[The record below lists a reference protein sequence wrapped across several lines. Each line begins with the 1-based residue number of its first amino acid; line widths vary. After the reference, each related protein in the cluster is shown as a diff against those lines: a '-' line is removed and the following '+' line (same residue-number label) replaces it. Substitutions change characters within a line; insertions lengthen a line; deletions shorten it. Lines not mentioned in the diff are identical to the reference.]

1 MTTVISNA
9 KIQSIEIER
18 IHILN
23 PRARNQQVFANIV
36 ENIKRVGL
44 KRPITVARSKSRA
57 VSGKDYD
64 LVCGQGRI
72 EALKACGQTH
82 IPAIII
88 DEPEE
93 MILLKSLVE
102 NLARRQHRP
111 LDHLKS
117 IKALINK
124 GYGPKIISQKTG
136 LGEAYTKDIVHLLKN
151 GEERLV
157 VAVEAKHLPI
167 NVAIQIASSPA
178 NEQGALQEAY
188 ENNELRGEKLKIVQQ
203 LLERRRTRG
212 KAAYDFQGR
221 IRSDRKRRQL
231 SGQDVIKIY
240 QKEVDRKQMITRKA
254 NQINQQMLF
263 VTQALKQLCLQD
275 HFTTLLRAEGLTT
288 MPKPLASLLGLIND

>member
-1 MTTVISNA
+1 MTVNNTNT
-9 KIQSIEIER
+9 KIESIEIER

-23 PRARNQQVFANIV
+23 PRSRNQQIFSDIV

-44 KRPITVARSKSRA
+44 KRPITVARSKSRIA
-57 VSGKDYD
+57 GKDYD

-82 IPAIII
+82 IPAIVI

-117 IKALINK
+117 IKVLINK

-178 NEQGALQEAY
+178 NEQKALQEAY

-203 LLERRRTRG
+203 LLESRRSRG
-212 KAAYDFQGR
+212 KEAYDSRGR
-221 IRSDRKRRQL
+221 IRSDKKRKHL
-231 SGQDVIKIY
+231 SGQDVIRIY

-254 NQINQQMLF
+254 NLISQQMLF
-263 VTQALKQLCLQD
+263 ISQALKQLCQQD

-288 MPKPLASLLGLIND
+288 MPEALANLLDPIGD

>member
-1 MTTVISNA
+1 MRGRMTVTDT
-9 KIQSIEIER
+9 KIESIEIER

-23 PRARNQQVFANIV
+23 PRVRNKKIFADIV

-44 KRPITVARSKSRA
+44 KRPITVARSKSRIP
-57 VSGKDYD
+57 GKDYD

-82 IPAIII
+82 IPAIVI

-124 GYGPKIISQKTG
+124 GYSPKLISQKTG
-136 LGEAYTKDIVHLLKN
+136 LGEAYAKDIVHLLKN

-178 NEQGALQEAY
+178 HEQKALHEAY
-188 ENNELRGEKLKIVQQ
+188 ENNEIRGEKLKIVQQ
-203 LLERRRTRG
+203 LLERRRARG
-212 KAAYDFQGR
+212 KGADDSQGR
-221 IRSDRKRRQL
+221 IRSGKKRKNL
-231 SGQDVIKIY
+231 SGQDVIRIY
-240 QKEVDRKQMITRKA
+240 QKEVDRKQLITRKA
-254 NQINQQMLF
+254 NHVNQQMLF
-263 VTQALKQLCLQD
+263 VTEALKQLCKED
-275 HFTTLLRAEGLTT
+275 HFITLLRAEGLTT
-288 MPKPLASLLGLIND
+288 MPQPLVHLLELSE